1 MFDSPVFS
9 DPLSEISVNDGKPL
23 LVKLP
28 RQIDP
33 EQAAAITS
41 TMDKA
46 QSTANTI
53 ATSNIFI
60 NIVLGASLK
69 LLWGMINMLQYV
81 VFFTDWA
88 V

>member
-46 QSTANTI
+46 QGAANTI
-53 ATSNIFI
+53 ATGNIFV